1 VRTVLQLLKLI
12 TLSHT
17 EKLPL
22 GRSALWL
29 ALVRA
34 VGWRAVLPVSLG
46 LILLRVLS
54 RRGAKPSGGAKPS
67 DGRRRD
73 RGA

>member
-1 VRTVLQLLKLI
+1 MAKLLQILGLI
-12 TLSHT
+12 VLSHT

-34 VGWRAVLPVSLG
+34 VGWRAALPVSLG

-54 RRGAKPSGGAKPS
+54 RRGAKPGN
-67 DGRRRD
+67 GRRRD
-73 RGA
+73 RAA

>member
-1 VRTVLQLLKLI
+1 MGRFLQVLGLI

-34 VGWRAVLPVSLG
+34 VGWRAALAGQCRTHPAESAV
-46 LILLRVLS
+46 
-54 RRGAKPSGGAKPS
+54 
-67 DGRRRD
+67 
-73 RGA
+73 

>member
-1 VRTVLQLLKLI
+1 MGRFLQVLGLI

-34 VGWRAVLPVSLG
+34 VRWRLALPVSLG

-54 RRGAKPSGGAKPS
+54 RRGAKPS
-67 DGRRRD
+67 DGH
-73 RGA
+73 